1 VQLVQ
6 RLRRSNY
13 HDWRE
18 FQSHL
23 QGQERETE
31 ARISAEASM
40 KDASETVAQMVDS
53 KNEISAKQY
62 ERKAAAH
69 ILQSVTP

>member
-1 VQLVQ
+1 
-6 RLRRSNY
+6 
-13 HDWRE
+13 
-18 FQSHL
+18 
-23 QGQERETE
+23 
-31 ARISAEASM
+31 M